1 MGQKLHW
8 QNKTVSQFNDH
19 SNNVNNKNK
28 RQQGQDDSPTNY
40 VITTVAKNRIS
51 TTTTTT
57 TPDITNKFDITYSEN
72 RVNILLELA
81 NNISWLV
88 ESIP

>member
-1 MGQKLHW
+1 MGPQIHW
-8 QNKTVSQFNDH
+8 QNKTVSQFHDHNNSVND
-19 SNNVNNKNK
+19 KNK

-57 TPDITNKFDITYSEN
+57 PGITNKFDIAYSEN
-72 RVNILLELA
+72 RIRIMIEL
-81 NNISWLV
+81 V
-88 ESIP
+88 G

>member
-28 RQQGQDDSPTNY
+28 RQQGQDDSPTKY

-57 TPDITNKFDITYSEN
+57 PGITNKFDITYGEN

-88 ESIP
+88 ESN

>member
-8 QNKTVSQFNDH
+8 QNKTVSQFHDHNNSVND
-19 SNNVNNKNK
+19 KNK

-57 TPDITNKFDITYSEN
+57 TLDITNKFDITYSEN

-81 NNISWLV
+81 NYISWLV
-88 ESIP
+88 ESN

>member
-1 MGQKLHW
+1 MGPQIHW

-19 SNNVNNKNK
+19 NNNVNNKNK

-57 TPDITNKFDITYSEN
+57 PGITNKFDIAYSEN
-72 RVNILLELA
+72 RVKILLQLA
-81 NNISWLV
+81 NYISWLV
-88 ESIP
+88 ESN